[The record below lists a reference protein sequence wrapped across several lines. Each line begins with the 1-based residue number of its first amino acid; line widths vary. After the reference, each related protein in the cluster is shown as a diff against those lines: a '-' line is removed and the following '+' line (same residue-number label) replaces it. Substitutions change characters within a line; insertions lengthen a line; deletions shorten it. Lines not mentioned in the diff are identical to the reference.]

1 MSWLDTD
8 VFLLTDRMNDLG
20 NCAGCNRPLIEIDHC
35 RPLLPKRDDLPRGS
49 QEEGRRHGGRR
60 PIKVY
65 AFTLMPATVRLE
77 FGGRG
82 FVAEAWFENT
92 QAGTVNSNPNG
103 CCESSLDLF
112 D

>member
-1 MSWLDTD
+1 MAYRMQSDTQSACRASFEPRHVD
-8 VFLLTDRMNDLG
+8 HRGEIRQRSAPVTFAMVN
-20 NCAGCNRPLIEIDHC
+20 NRLFC
-35 RPLLPKRDDLPRGS
+35 RRVMIVPEAL

-82 FVAEAWFENT
+82 SVTEA
-92 QAGTVNSNPNG
+92 
-103 CCESSLDLF
+103 
-112 D
+112 